1 MLAQFQAF
9 SLCALCSQRHFFFFS
24 RSAKLFCKLFKANK
38 QTNNSFFF
46 FFAKHLVYY
55 MGPKA
60 LFNDKYFLRILFTL
74 GHSDCMPK
82 PHYAHIGPS
91 ITAPAAAP
99 AAIKERAT
107 NLFNYWRRIKAL
119 IFLIAGT

>member
-1 MLAQFQAF
+1 M
-9 SLCALCSQRHFFFFS
+9 CSVLTKTFFFFFPGVLNYFAS
-24 RSAKLFCKLFKANK
+24 YLK
-38 QTNNSFFF
+38 QTNKQIIHLF